1 MDVKATLNLNV
12 QELYLTAQLL
22 PKVGTG
28 VCDDRDD
35 VGQVTGGEGIDLSL
49 LFSVFHQP
57 ITTNACICN
66 VWCEGLVC
74 VCVCVC
80 MCVCVFVCVCV

>member
-1 MDVKATLNLNV
+1 MKVEVAVLGALSLIVRTVSVDGKATLNLNV

-35 VGQVTGGEGIDLSL
+35 VGQVTGGEGIS
-49 LFSVFHQP
+49 S
-57 ITTNACICN
+57 
-66 VWCEGLVC
+66 
-74 VCVCVC
+74 
-80 MCVCVFVCVCV
+80 

>member
-12 QELYLTAQLL
+12 QKLYLTAQFL

-35 VGQVTGGEGIDLSL
+35 VGQVTGSEGIRS
-49 LFSVFHQP
+49 
-57 ITTNACICN
+57 
-66 VWCEGLVC
+66 
-74 VCVCVC
+74 
-80 MCVCVFVCVCV
+80 